1 MKELISELENYLVNN
16 KSKLNDEKLIKLKNN
31 IVCEFQKKYKLFY
44 VGKIIF
50 NDNSVNFIEY
60 NKNIN
65 INDYDFIIPVRD
77 FKLILLIENFNGK
90 DNDMDSGINN
100 YIKKIQQIY
109 KKIYELDGIILKF
122 I

>member
-16 KSKLNDEKLIKLKNN
+16 KSKLNDEKLNELKNN

-60 NKNIN
+60 NKDMN

-77 FKLILLIENFNGK
+77 LKLILLIENFNGK